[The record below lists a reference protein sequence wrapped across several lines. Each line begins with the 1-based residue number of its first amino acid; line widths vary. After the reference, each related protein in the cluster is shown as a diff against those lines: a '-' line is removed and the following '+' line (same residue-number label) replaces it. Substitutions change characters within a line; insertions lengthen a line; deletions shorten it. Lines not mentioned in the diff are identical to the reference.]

1 MKISK
6 DGICIVGILTTVVIV
21 CITCSTLIRGGYARD
36 AGIIVPAVVDNLV
49 WVTIPI
55 CCIALFLFLF
65 LLKSADSKKKRNLA
79 AVIFIMVALLG
90 GISNIM
96 WTVSFHKE
104 ENAGVQH
111 ANIREITL
119 DELENVI
126 VGNDKEIVYVGRD
139 SCPLCEYILPDLIT
153 YIEAKN
159 LKILYYNTEQ
169 DRNSNKENMDKVLDS
184 IPIDGVPFIMVVDQK
199 EIVAQFSGKHLVEE
213 FSAYMG

>member
-1 MKISK
+1 MKRKIMVS
-6 DGICIVGILTTVVIV
+6 LA
-21 CITCSTLIRGGYARD
+21 TL
-36 AGIIVPAVVDNLV
+36 LV